1 MTVGLVIVVA
11 ALVYL
16 QFREWKEFNWSV
28 FLTYTRTLAWGHLLI
43 ATTLIY
49 LAYVVRALRWRI
61 FLQST
66 CQTSVRRLLPPTL
79 IGFTGLALLGRPGEL
94 LRPYLISRREGLP
107 FSSQLAVWTVKRLFD
122 TGSFTIIIGLGI
134 LFAADAPGLPYV
146 TRYRQVGLLIT
157 MAVAVLSVFMFLL
170 RRNAERATAVVRG
183 AVARIAPR
191 LADKISQRM
200 HSFGE
205 GLNTISGPGSFASL
219 IALSLLMWLM
229 IAAAFWQVI
238 RAYPEPLRNLSTS
251 HVLLL
256 LGFGIVGSLV
266 QLPMVG
272 GGSQLATI
280 AAMVHVFKVPN
291 ELALSCGMMLWLVTF
306 FAVTPVGLWLAHRE
320 RISFHVV
327 ARSMEKTGMSASA

>member
-1 MTVGLVIVVA
+1 MVALA

-16 QFREWKEFNWSV
+16 QFREWKQFNWSV
-28 FLTYTRTLAWGHLLI
+28 FLAYTRTLAWGHLVI

-61 FLQST
+61 FLQPM

-94 LRPYLISRREGLP
+94 VRPDLISRRERLP
-107 FSSQLAVWTVKRLFD
+107 FSSQLAVWTVERLFD
-122 TGSFTIIIGLGI
+122 TGSFTAIIGLGI
-134 LFAADAPGLPYV
+134 LFAADSPGLPYV
-146 TRYRQVGLLIT
+146 TRFRQAGLLIT
-157 MAVAVLSVFMFLL
+157 VAVAVLSAFIFLL
-170 RRNAERATAVVRG
+170 RRNTERATAVMRG

-191 LADKISQRM
+191 LADKIGQRV

-205 GLNTISGPGSFASL
+205 GLNAISGAGSFASL
-219 IALSLLMWLM
+219 VAISLVMWLM
-229 IAAAFWQVI
+229 IAAAFWQVT
-238 RAYPEPLRNLSTS
+238 RAYPEPLRNLPAS

-256 LGFGIVGSLV
+256 LGFSIVGSLV

-280 AAMVHVFKVPN
+280 AAMVHVFSVPN
-291 ELALSCGMMLWLVTF
+291 ELAVSCGMMLWLVTF
-306 FAVTPVGLWLAHRE
+306 FAVTPVGLWFAHRE
-320 RISFHVV
+320 RISFQAV
-327 ARSMEKTGMSASA
+327 ARSMEKTEMSASV